1 MREQFSKVYKKN
13 AERMQVLGALAKA
26 AHKKGDRE
34 QEKKYRAEYSEL
46 KAELDA
52 LAFHIITKG
61 E

>member
-1 MREQFSKVYKKN
+1 MKELFSQIYKKN
-13 AERMQVLGALAKA
+13 AERMQILKALGEA
-26 AHKKGDRE
+26 ARKKGDRE

-52 LAFHIITKG
+52 LAFQLIMKG

>member
-1 MREQFSKVYKKN
+1 MREQFSKIYKKN
-13 AERMQVLGALAKA
+13 AERMQILEALAKA

-34 QEKKYRAEYSEL
+34 HEKKYRTEYSEL

-52 LAFHIITKG
+52 LAFHLIMKG